1 MIKTPL
7 SLRSPIVYLD
17 DMNDFD
23 VIIVHR
29 WSQESIPERM
39 TCRPIVDFSE
49 MEIIARFRERK
60 ENRNLRD
67 FAVRRTDDDALLGRV
82 CYFDLNPRNRA
93 VEIGYFIGPEY
104 LRNGYAYEAMK
115 LLLNYLFNKLGLNKA
130 TAQTGEF
137 NKASIAL
144 LKKLGFKRDGRLR
157 QHHKLDGRMYY
168 DLLYSILA
176 DEFKA

>member
-1 MIKTPL
+1 VNKPSV

-29 WSQESIPERM
+29 WSRESIPERM
-39 TCRPIVDFSE
+39 TCRPIADFSE
-49 MEIIARFRERK
+49 PEIIARFRERK
-60 ENRNLRD
+60 DREDLRD
-67 FAVRRTDDDALLGRV
+67 LAVRRTDDGALLGRV

-93 VEIGYFIGPEY
+93 VEIGYLIGPEY
-104 LRNGYAYEAMK
+104 LRKGYACEAMK

-144 LKKLGFKRDGRLR
+144 LNKLGFKCDGRLR
-157 QHHKLDGRMYY
+157 QHHELDGKMYD
-168 DLLYSILA
+168 DLLFSILA
-176 DEFKA
+176 EEFVS